1 MDNINI
7 STQNQLIFASIFSII
22 LISIIIYFYKQ
33 SSRGSRKRP
42 NTSNDHDGSE
52 NKNLDPALLYL
63 KFTQVQSSKQPNC
76 SDDSQKDDKYV
87 YDIDRAQNQYKIGS
101 KSGVRKKLLKDVKID
116 VMNSLVEEE
125 DEEISEDEQEEA

>member
-33 SSRGSRKRP
+33 SSRKRP
-42 NTSNDHDGSE
+42 NASNHTSCNDSE